1 MAARPTRSQII
12 GTIVSDAV
20 LQSRMTWNA
29 YADAVVQHYHATT
42 DVADRLVEF
51 RVATTADN
59 ADQATRNNT
68 QTVKRMLIGEIRMHV
83 DIEESL
89 IGALPEAW
97 RERLLTALLERQG
110 LIYAK
115 APRPAEPTSSK
126 LAPGEMMTVEWRG
139 QPVWILRRTEAMLAT
154 LEEVEPQLADPTS
167 EKSVQPPYAKNR
179 HRSIKPEYLVV
190 IGICTHLGCSPTA
203 KFAKGEA
210 SGIGKDWLGGYLCP
224 CHGSRFDLA
233 ARVFKSQPA
242 PTNLTVPPHQYLTD
256 TKILIG
262 EDKA

>member
-1 MAARPTRSQII
+1 
-12 GTIVSDAV
+12 
-20 LQSRMTWNA
+20 
-29 YADAVVQHYHATT
+29 
-42 DVADRLVEF
+42 
-51 RVATTADN
+51 
-59 ADQATRNNT
+59 
-68 QTVKRMLIGEIRMHV
+68 
-83 DIEESL
+83 
-89 IGALPEAW
+89 
-97 RERLLTALLERQG
+97 
-110 LIYAK
+110 
-115 APRPAEPTSSK
+115 
-126 LAPGEMMTVEWRG
+126 MMTVEWRG

>member
-1 MAARPTRSQII
+1 MSK
-12 GTIVSDAV
+12 
-20 LQSRMTWNA
+20 
-29 YADAVVQHYHATT
+29 
-42 DVADRLVEF
+42 
-51 RVATTADN
+51 
-59 ADQATRNNT
+59 DQALDDNWR
-68 QTVKRMLIGEIRMHV
+68 QLLIATSVVGGAGV
-83 DIEESL
+83 VAAAAPFVASL
-89 IGALPEAW
+89 TPS
-97 RERLLTALLERQG
+97 ER
-110 LIYAK
+110 AK
-115 APRPAEPTSSK
+115 AAGAPAEADISK